1 MMLLLR
7 RNIFMKLTQLERI
20 KSGLQCVIYDFSN
33 IFRIIFMF
41 KNNLYIYI
49 PVSGNFFGLW
59 VKFLIV

>member
-1 MMLLLR
+1 
-7 RNIFMKLTQLERI
+7 MKLTQLERV
-20 KSGLQCVIYDFSN
+20 KSELKCVIYDFSN